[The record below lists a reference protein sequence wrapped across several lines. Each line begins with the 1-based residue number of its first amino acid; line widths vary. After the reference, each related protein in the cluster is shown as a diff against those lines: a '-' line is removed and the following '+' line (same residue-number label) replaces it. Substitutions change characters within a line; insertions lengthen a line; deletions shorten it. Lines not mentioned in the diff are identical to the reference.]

1 MTTIREKREKM
12 EAAVLKTIQRMDP
25 SGYNTNYYKTQVFG
39 KMSDRMF
46 ADWIESIR
54 RGESVIFM
62 YCPNMKV
69 NLKPKDIL
77 AAAEG
82 IGLPMFEQVKMWDS
96 ATGRYYTTPQKY
108 LILRVPVRRLKQ
120 YLMDKISIPESDR
133 RINPTTGQVT
143 KPDKGSSL
151 SMVQAQTLDSKG
163 FTNCLIELTNA
174 RGGDPRAYAGL
185 VASLKE
191 TGSASLAELD
201 LSEGV
206 RSQQTAKAIF
216 QSLHFETNL

>member
-1 MTTIREKREKM
+1 MATIKEKRAKM
-12 EAAVLKTIQRMDP
+12 EAAALKTIGRMDP
-25 SGYNTNYYKTQVFG
+25 SGYNTNYYKTQIFG
-39 KMSDRMF
+39 KMSDHMF

-77 AAAEG
+77 AAADE
-82 IGLPMFEQVKMWDS
+82 IGLPMFEQVKLWDS

-120 YLMDKISIPESDR
+120 YLMDKISIPDSDR

-174 RGGDPRAYAGL
+174 RGGDPRAYAGM

-191 TGSASLAELD
+191 TGSVSLSELD

-206 RSQQTAKAIF
+206 RSQQTAKATF